1 MKLLIVFDDMTADM
15 LENQPI
21 VLELL
26 SEAKKNEQFS
36 CFRLNLR
43 LKNLQLMICHN

>member
-26 SEAKKNEQFS
+26 SEAKKMNTS
-36 CFRLNLR
+36 LALD
-43 LKNLQLMICHN
+43 